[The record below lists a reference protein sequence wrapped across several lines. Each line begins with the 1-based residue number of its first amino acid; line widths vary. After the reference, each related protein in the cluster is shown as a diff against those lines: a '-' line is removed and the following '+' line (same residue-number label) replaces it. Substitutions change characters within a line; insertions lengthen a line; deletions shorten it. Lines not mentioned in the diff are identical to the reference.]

1 MKLFP
6 GANYQLKIT
15 KVSQFF
21 LRFPETLFPFLHACM
36 HTAALNSCLIIHVPS
51 TKFQLVNPC
60 FWIETYSIQ
69 RVSKSQFFYLL
80 NAGLSHVC
88 ASTTCQGSSHT
99 DTNETNRQPEA
110 VGCSLSNTSCDG
122 EILDEIEGSVK
133 SKTQVSAASLV
144 VARNPSDS
152 KSSMFEV
159 SFLRESPSTSAMVAH

>member
-1 MKLFP
+1 MLHPQNSNWLTPVSGLKLT
-6 GANYQLKIT
+6 AYRESA
-15 KVSQFF
+15 KV
-21 LRFPETLFPFLHACM
+21 
-36 HTAALNSCLIIHVPS
+36 N
-51 TKFQLVNPC
+51 
-60 FWIETYSIQ
+60 
-69 RVSKSQFFYLL
+69 FFYLL

-110 VGCSLSNTSCDG
+110 VECSLSNTSCDG
-122 EILDEIEGSVK
+122 EVLDEIEGPVK
-133 SKTQVSAASLV
+133 NETQVSAASLV

>member
-1 MKLFP
+1 MFHPQNSNWLTPVSGLKLT
-6 GANYQLKIT
+6 AYRESA
-15 KVSQFF
+15 KV
-21 LRFPETLFPFLHACM
+21 
-36 HTAALNSCLIIHVPS
+36 N
-51 TKFQLVNPC
+51 
-60 FWIETYSIQ
+60 
-69 RVSKSQFFYLL
+69 FFYLL

-122 EILDEIEGSVK
+122 EILDEIEGPVK